1 MIFSTDKRRSRQG
14 SAMVMILF
22 ILAIL
27 TLVGLLVIKS
37 TTMELKM
44 AANQWRHR
52 EAFYAAEGVAELVS
66 EILEQNIAC
75 PEGFSDTGRFGEIVQ
90 VTTPDFWKNEPVSTW
105 LDEDNIEAEAS
116 LRDLRIPAATEDDEP
131 HCDVFIGGAPAIS
144 AGNALQTAAGY
155 DGIGR
160 SAAEH
165 GTHLIYDQ
173 IIRHAGRFQ
182 TEAVLRIRW
191 RHVVGTEGPCNP

>member
-1 MIFSTDKRRSRQG
+1 MLPPQFHPQAQSG

-27 TLVGLLVIKS
+27 TMVGLLAIKS
-37 TTMELKM
+37 TTMELQM
-44 AANQWRHR
+44 AANQLRHR

-66 EILEQNIAC
+66 EILEQNVAC
-75 PEGFSDTGRFGEIVQ
+75 PQGFGQTSLFDGLVQ
-90 VTTPDFWKNEPVSTW
+90 VDTPDFWKNDPVSTW
-105 LDEDNIEAEAS
+105 LPEDGVGSAS
-116 LRDLRIPAATEDDEP
+116 LRDMRIPAGTDGSEP
-131 HCDVFIGGAPAIS
+131 HSNVFIGGAPAIS

-160 SAAEH
+160 SAASH
-165 GTHLIYDQ
+165 GTHIIYDQ
-173 IIRHAGRFQ
+173 IIRHTGRFE
-182 TEAVLRIRW
+182 TEAVLKIRW